1 VKKHGILQFDT
12 LHRAHLTPKGWKNI
26 LGDKDEK
33 DLCSPYNIF
42 SIQVKCK
49 YLSAAL
55 AKALTHYDTPLT
67 FNEIC
72 ASAVEK
78 VNEFDFDGIVDVD
91 VCDDAGSNANSPNHS
106 AFMKITNPKTVMTW
120 LCTFHC
126 DNNFPNPA
134 RVQSD

>member
-1 VKKHGILQFDT
+1 VKKHVISQFDT

-33 DLCSPYNIF
+33 DLCSPYNII

-55 AKALTHYDTPLT
+55 AKASLTHYDTPLT

-72 ASAVEK
+72 ASAIDK
-78 VNEFDFDGIVDVD
+78 VNEFDFDDIVDVD
-91 VCDDAGSNANSPNHS
+91 ACNDADSNANSPNHS
-106 AFMKITNPKTVMTW
+106 AFMKTTNPKTVMIW
-120 LCTFHC
+120 LHTFYC

-134 RVQSD
+134 RV